1 MDEPPTQSDWR
12 CWLDQHAPKLLL
24 FARQK
29 ARSEADAQDLVQ
41 EALVEALQRQADG
54 QPPPLALVY
63 ATIHR
68 RAIDLARRED
78 RRATR
83 ELAAFEPM
91 SDAWFDSSVE
101 DRELQQ
107 LMQGAMSR
115 MTDNFR
121 AVVTLKMWGGLTFA
135 EIATT
140 LGIPANTA
148 SSRYR
153 YGLEELRRLTKEV
166 LA

>member
-1 MDEPPTQSDWR
+1 MDESNTEPDLQ

-29 ARSEADAQDLVQ
+29 SRSEADAQDLVQ
-41 EALVEALQRQADG
+41 EAVVEALQRQG
-54 QPPPLALVY
+54 NGRPPPLPLVF

-68 RAIDLARRED
+68 RSIDLARRED
-78 RRATR
+78 RRANR
-83 ELAAFEPM
+83 ELAAFGNTA
-91 SDAWFDSSVE
+91 DAWFDNSVE

-107 LMQGAMSR
+107 LIQGAMSR
-115 MTDNFR
+115 MTENFR
-121 AVVTLKMWGGLTFA
+121 EVVTLKVWGGMTFA
-135 EIATT
+135 EIAGV

>member
-1 MDEPPTQSDWR
+1 MDESNTESDLQ
-12 CWLDQHAPKLLL
+12 CWLGQHAPKLLL

-41 EALVEALQRQADG
+41 EALVEALQRQG
-54 QPPPLALVY
+54 NGRPPPLPLVF

-78 RRATR
+78 RRTNR
-83 ELAAFEPM
+83 ELAAFDATP
-91 SDAWFDSSVE
+91 DAWFDSSVE

-107 LMQGAMSR
+107 LIQEAMSR
-115 MTDNFR
+115 MTEDFR
-121 AVVTLKMWGGLTFA
+121 EVVTLKVWGGMTFA
-135 EIATT
+135 EIAVA

>member
-1 MDEPPTQSDWR
+1 MDEAPTQSDWR
-12 CWLDQHAPKLLL
+12 CWLDRHAPKLLL

-41 EALVEALQRQADG
+41 EALVEALQRQGEG

-78 RRATR
+78 RRANR
-83 ELAAFEPM
+83 EMAALEPVP
-91 SDAWFDSSVE
+91 DAWLDSSVE

-107 LMQGAMSR
+107 LMQEAMSR
-115 MTDNFR
+115 MTENFR
-121 AVVTLKMWGGLTFA
+121 EVVTLKVWGGLTFP
-135 EIATT
+135 EIADA